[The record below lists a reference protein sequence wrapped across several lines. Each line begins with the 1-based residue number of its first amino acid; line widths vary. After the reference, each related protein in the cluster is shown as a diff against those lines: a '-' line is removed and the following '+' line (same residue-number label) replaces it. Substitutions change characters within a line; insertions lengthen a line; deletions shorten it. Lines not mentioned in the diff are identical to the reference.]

1 MKFIRFLLLPVLLAL
16 LLCGCGQQTAAQTVT
31 VLFEDNGDILFR
43 NQIFDVPRGTGLTA
57 TVSIP
62 AGQRI
67 ASVSYPGSLVS
78 PCTLDTGTRREYQL
92 TLPAVSYPAI
102 VRLTLAPDLTTTY
115 DIGTGEPLTVT
126 ETSQRLRVNTLPW
139 QQDFARPGFYPLGWQ
154 NTQTREVI
162 GFGSRFDH
170 RSTQSVTLECAWMP
184 CTDAS
189 SFDYAITEDGAV
201 ITGCHGTGDIIL
213 PDALDGQP
221 VIGIAARAFGRVDCD
236 TLALPATLQF
246 VEPGAFEALTVK
258 HLYLFD
264 TLTQISDDAF
274 GSLTLSHLHIHAAR
288 APVYCGT
295 YFDTL
300 SEKIDYLDSM
310 KDARKLI
317 LFCGSSARFGYN
329 SPMLEEAF
337 PGYTV
342 VNLGVYAYAN
352 MLPQAMLLEQYLRP
366 GDVVLSSPELD
377 AIDMQFCGSN
387 RLDKETFAMMESNY
401 CLLAEIDLSG
411 FTGIFDAFRDY
422 QRSRSGMSPRSYDD
436 IPAHYD
442 EDNQPAPTLSYNRQ
456 GDYILHRPSNTDQKL
471 FGIKRAFY
479 NPSHIREEDWQGLNS
494 VYDCF
499 TAQGAQV
506 FFTYSPRSARSI
518 SPDSDTSS
526 IRALDEA
533 LRQRLHVPVIS
544 SIEDSLMDA
553 FYFYGTDNHLTTE
566 GAEIH
571 TQAVIEDLKN
581 VLQ

>member
-31 VLFEDNGDILFR
+31 VLFEDNEDILFR

-67 ASVSYPGSLVS
+67 ASVSYPGSLLS

-102 VRLTLAPDLTTTY
+102 VRRTLAPDLTTTY
-115 DIGTGEPLTVT
+115 DLGHGEPRTVT
-126 ETSQRLRVNTLPW
+126 ETSQRLRVNTIPW
-139 QQDFARPGFYPLGWQ
+139 QQDFARSGFYPLGWQ
-154 NTQTREVI
+154 NAQTGEI
-162 GFGSRFDH
+162 TGFGSRFDH
-170 RSTQSVTLECAWMP
+170 RSTQAVTLECAWMP
-184 CTDAS
+184 CTDVS
-189 SFDYAITEDGAV
+189 FFDYAITEDGAV

-264 TLTQISDDAF
+264 TLTQISDDVF

-288 APVYCGT
+288 EPVYCGT

-300 SEKIDYLDSM
+300 SEKIDYLDSVQE
-310 KDARKLI
+310 ARKLI

-337 PGYTV
+337 PDYTV

-387 RLDKETFAMMESNY
+387 AMDKETFAMMESNY
-401 CLLAEIDLSG
+401 DMLAEIDLSG

-456 GDYILHRPSNTDQKL
+456 GDYILHRPSNTDRKL

-518 SPDSDTSS
+518 SPDSDASS

-533 LRQRLHVPVIS
+533 LRQRLHAPVIS
-544 SIEDSLMDA
+544 PIEDSLMDA

>member
-1 MKFIRFLLLPVLLAL
+1 MKFIRFLLLPVLLAAV
-16 LLCGCGQQTAAQTVT
+16 LCGCGQQSAAQTVT
-31 VLFEDNGDILFR
+31 VLFEDNEAVLFR
-43 NQIFDVPRGTGLTA
+43 NQIFDVPRGSGLTA
-57 TVSIP
+57 TVSLP

-78 PCTLDTGTRREYQL
+78 PCTLDTGTRREYQI
-92 TLPAVSYPAI
+92 TLPAVSYPAV
-102 VRLTLAPDLTTTY
+102 VRLTLAPDLATTY
-115 DIGTGEPLTVT
+115 DIGTGEPLAVT
-126 ETSQRLRVNTLPW
+126 ETCQRLRVNTLPW

-154 NTQTREVI
+154 NAQTGEI
-162 GFGSRFDH
+162 TGFGSRFDH
-170 RSTQSVTLECAWMP
+170 SVQSVTLECAWVP
-184 CTDAS
+184 CTDDAF
-189 SFDYAITEDGAV
+189 FDYSITEDGAV
-201 ITGCHGTGDIIL
+201 ITGYHSTGDIIL
-213 PDALDGQP
+213 PDTLGGQP
-221 VIGIAARAFGRVDCD
+221 VVGIAARAFGRVDCD
-236 TLALPATLQF
+236 ILALPATLQF
-246 VEPGAFEALTVK
+246 VEPGAFEALTVR

-300 SEKIDYLDSM
+300 SEKIDYLDSVQES
-310 KDARKLI
+310 RKLI

-329 SPMLEEAF
+329 SPMLEAAF

-387 RLDKETFAMMESNY
+387 ALDKETFAMMESNY
-401 CLLAEIDLSG
+401 CLLAELDLSG

-422 QRSRSGMSPRSYDD
+422 QQSRRGMSPRSYDD

-442 EDNQPAPTLSYNRQ
+442 EESHSAPTLSYNRQ
-456 GDYILHRPSNTDQKL
+456 GDYILHRPSNTDRKL
-471 FGIKRAFY
+471 FGIKRAYY
-479 NPSHIREEDWQGLNS
+479 NPSHIREEDWQGLNG
-494 VYDCF
+494 VYDRF
-499 TAQGAQV
+499 AAQGAQV
-506 FFTYSPRSARSI
+506 FFTYSPRSERSI
-518 SPDSDTSS
+518 SPDSDASS

-533 LRQRLHVPVIS
+533 LRQRLHAPVIS
-544 SIEDSLMDA
+544 AIGSSLMDA

-566 GAEIH
+566 GAVIH
-571 TQAVIEDLKN
+571 TQAVIADLKKA
-581 VLQ
+581 LS